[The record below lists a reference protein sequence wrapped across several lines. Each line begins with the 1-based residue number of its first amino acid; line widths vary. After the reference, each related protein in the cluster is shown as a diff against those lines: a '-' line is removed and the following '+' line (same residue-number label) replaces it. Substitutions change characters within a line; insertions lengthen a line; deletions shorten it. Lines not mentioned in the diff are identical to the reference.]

1 LFIDN
6 KDRWEPGSHEIAPCV
21 KVPGRRALS
30 VGNGHGWKL
39 PLQKPVSHVRI
50 LHQCLCRSEAISSQ
64 ASRLACYHGVIPSQ
78 FPRLSS
84 KQHDKR
90 RNAVPF
96 RPPPRRPRQVG
107 PVRWAAY
114 PRLRTTVRRAA
125 RACGIGE
132 PRRLSLGNCWF
143 SASSIRSTARISCSV
158 WRMVRRTR
166 LAALMS
172 PVVMHW
178 VSVFP
183 YLARSLAK
191 GPSQLVAY
199 EHQHFA
205 APRGAAGARL
215 VDPT

>member
-1 LFIDN
+1 MS
-6 KDRWEPGSHEIAPCV
+6 RW
-21 KVPGRRALS
+21 
-30 VGNGHGWKL
+30 
-39 PLQKPVSHVRI
+39 
-50 LHQCLCRSEAISSQ
+50 
-64 ASRLACYHGVIPSQ
+64 
-78 FPRLSS
+78 
-84 KQHDKR
+84 
-90 RNAVPF
+90 
-96 RPPPRRPRQVG
+96 
-107 PVRWAAY
+107 
-114 PRLRTTVRRAA
+114 
-125 RACGIGE
+125 
-132 PRRLSLGNCWF
+132 
-143 SASSIRSTARISCSV
+143 V

>member
-1 LFIDN
+1 M
-6 KDRWEPGSHEIAPCV
+6 
-21 KVPGRRALS
+21 
-30 VGNGHGWKL
+30 GNGHGWKL

-158 WRMVRRTR
+158 WRMVRRTDSLPLCPPSSCTG
-166 LAALMS
+166 LAFSRISRDPSPKARRSSSPTSTSTSPRPVALRV
-172 PVVMHW
+172 PGW
-178 VSVFP
+178 
-183 YLARSLAK
+183 
-191 GPSQLVAY
+191 
-199 EHQHFA
+199 
-205 APRGAAGARL
+205 
-215 VDPT
+215 